1 MAFANF
7 CPASFLAVDLGV
19 RCLELYLGAK
29 EGLFHHIRNYRI
41 TQWWLGQICGVDGAG
56 WGGYTTLTFWIR
68 MGWKVDFLA
77 NFQVVRVL
85 DLWVG
90 AQKVISLN
98 TQAICHLVETVLP
111 ELGRFN
117 PVSML
122 VTRRFAFDAVKVHEN
137 VKHGSLLVLLSDQVG
152 LCCQAHIR
160 NGAFFA
166 TLERRLSP
174 IPPRVRVGRWGVE
187 RTLLSAAFEVDFLD
201 QWVDHSGRRR

>member
-1 MAFANF
+1 
-7 CPASFLAVDLGV
+7 
-19 RCLELYLGAK
+19 
-29 EGLFHHIRNYRI
+29 
-41 TQWWLGQICGVDGAG
+41 
-56 WGGYTTLTFWIR
+56 

-85 DLWVG
+85 DVWVG

-98 TQAICHLVETVLP
+98 TQAICHLVEAVLP

-152 LCCQAHIR
+152 LCCQVHIR

-166 TLERRLSP
+166 TLGRDFSRSLLGCGRAGGVWSGHSCPLPLRLTFWISGWTT
-174 IPPRVRVGRWGVE
+174 VGGDDNKCR
-187 RTLLSAAFEVDFLD
+187 
-201 QWVDHSGRRR
+201 Q